1 MDVMKTVISSL
12 KELLTE
18 QYNNMAALN
27 TQKDSL
33 SIEGKVRDKT
43 VSFIN

>member
-1 MDVMKTVISSL
+1 MDVMKTGISSL
-12 KELLTE
+12 KELLME

-33 SIEGKVRDKT
+33 GIEGKVRDKT

>member
-1 MDVMKTVISSL
+1 MDVMKTGISSL

-33 SIEGKVRDKT
+33 SIEGKVRDKKI
-43 VSFIN
+43 SFVN